1 MTNVWPKQCVAL
13 FELCRREE
21 FARARDLYRMLT
33 PSFHLDTH
41 VKLVQYIKL
50 AEHLVYGAPE
60 WTRSPRL
67 PLVGEE
73 RAFVI
78 DTIEDR
84 KSTRQTTSQYC
95 QIRNPSCAGKKKK
108 R

>member
-67 PLVGEE
+67 TLVGAARES
-73 RAFVI
+73 VI
-78 DTIEDR
+78 DR
-84 KSTRQTTSQYC
+84 TSVVLGTSVLVRVDLGC
-95 QIRNPSCAGKKKK
+95 R
-108 R
+108 RT